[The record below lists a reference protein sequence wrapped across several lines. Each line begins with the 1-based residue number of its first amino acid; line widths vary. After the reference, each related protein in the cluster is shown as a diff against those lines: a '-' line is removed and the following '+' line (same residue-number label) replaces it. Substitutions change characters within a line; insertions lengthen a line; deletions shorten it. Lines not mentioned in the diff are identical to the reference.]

1 MSSIIDPS
9 WPFLGRTDNASF
21 YLADPRAI
29 VVVPDEGRPDDETT
43 ARQSMSL
50 QAAHWQA
57 QGRRGATIVLMDRVV
72 HQSKDARRVYQLE
85 VNPSRFTVCCL
96 VSSSMFGR
104 AVASVFVGLSRP
116 AVPTRM
122 FGSVDQALQWA
133 RAHHDGEPDAPAPR
147 RPPHEDADG
156 A

>member
-1 MSSIIDPS
+1 MSVIDPS
-9 WPFLGRTDNASF
+9 WPFLGRTNNATF

-29 VVVPDEGRPDDETT
+29 VVVPDEGLPDDEVT
-43 ARQSMSL
+43 ARQSVAL

-57 QGRRGATIVLMDRVV
+57 RGQRGATIVLMDRVV
-72 HQSKDARRVYQLE
+72 HQSKDARRVYQVE
-85 VNPSRFTVCCL
+85 VNPASFTVCGL
-96 VSSSMFGR
+96 VSSSVFGR

-133 RAHHDGEPDAPAPR
+133 RAQHAAELDGLGQREPPREDGDAA
-147 RPPHEDADG
+147 
-156 A
+156 